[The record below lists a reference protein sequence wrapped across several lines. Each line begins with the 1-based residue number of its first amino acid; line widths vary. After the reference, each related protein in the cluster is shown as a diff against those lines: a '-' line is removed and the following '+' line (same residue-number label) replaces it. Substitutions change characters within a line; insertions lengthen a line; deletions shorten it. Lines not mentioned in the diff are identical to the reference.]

1 VKTCQGEEKMAF
13 TEDNKELVKQVFDLF
28 AKHFG
33 EDVELVLH
41 DYSQDYE
48 HSIVDIRNG
57 HITGRQIGDTGDI
70 LGLEVLRGTV
80 ADGNSYNLTNYT
92 DDDRI
97 LRSSTQFIK
106 DKEGKVVACIA
117 INQDVTK
124 SVELER
130 YLHRQNRTEE
140 NAHDG
145 SVYRGD
151 VNQMLAHLIEE
162 AQYAIGKKPENMKR
176 EDKLAFIKYLDQR
189 GAFLIAKSG
198 ANIAELLD
206 ISKYTFYSYLDA
218 VRTGEQSATE
228 E

>member
-1 VKTCQGEEKMAF
+1 MAF
-13 TEDNKELVKQVFDLF
+13 TNDNQNLVQQIFDLLSR
-28 AKHFG
+28 HFG

-41 DYSQDYE
+41 DYTQDYE

-80 ADGNSYNLTNYT
+80 KDGNSYNLINYT

-97 LRSSTQFIK
+97 LRSSTQFIRDEK
-106 DKEGKVVACIA
+106 GKVVACIA

-124 SVELER
+124 TVELER
-130 YLHRQNRTEE
+130 YLHKHNRVEE
-140 NAHDG
+140 NAMDG

-151 VNQMLAHLIEE
+151 VNQMLEHLIQE
-162 AQYAIGKKPENMKR
+162 AQYAVGKKPESMKR
-176 EDKLAFIKYLDQR
+176 EDKLAFIRYLDQR

-198 ANIAELLD
+198 SFVQELLN
-206 ISKYTFYSYLDA
+206 ISKFTFYNYLES
-218 VRTGEQSATE
+218 VRGGEATQGE
-228 E
+228 EENG

>member
-1 VKTCQGEEKMAF
+1 MAF
-13 TEDNKELVKQVFDLF
+13 SGEHQGLVKQIFDLLS
-28 AKHFG
+28 KHFG

-41 DYSQDYE
+41 DYTRDYE

-57 HITGRQIGDTGDI
+57 HITGRQVGDTGDI

-80 ADGNSYNLTNYT
+80 ADGNSYNLINYT
-92 DDDRI
+92 DDNRI

-106 DKEGKVVACIA
+106 DEHGKIVACVA

-124 SVELER
+124 AVELER
-130 YLHRQNRTEE
+130 YLHKSNRVEE
-140 NAHDG
+140 NTRDG

-151 VNQMLAHLIEE
+151 VNQMLEHLIAQ

-176 EDKLAFIKYLDQR
+176 EDKLAFISYLDRR

-198 ANIAELLD
+198 TYVQELLN
-206 ISKYTFYSYLDA
+206 ISKFTFYNYLES
-218 VRTGEQSATE
+218 VRNGEASQE
-228 E
+228 EAE

>member
-1 VKTCQGEEKMAF
+1 MAF

-41 DYSQDYE
+41 DYTQNYE
-48 HSIVDIRNG
+48 HTIVDIRNG

-130 YLHRQNRTEE
+130 YLHKQNRTEE

-218 VRTGEQSATE
+218 VRAGEQPATE

>member
-1 VKTCQGEEKMAF
+1 MAF
-13 TEDNKELVKQVFDLF
+13 TDENKELVKQVFDLF

-41 DYSQDYE
+41 DYTQDYE
-48 HSIVDIRNG
+48 HTIVDIRNG

-92 DDDRI
+92 DDDRV

-130 YLHRQNRTEE
+130 YLHKQNRTEE

-151 VNQMLAHLIEE
+151 VNQMLEHLIDE

-218 VRTGEQSATE
+218 VRADEQPAAE
-228 E
+228 D